1 MKKRYIWAPILIGVL
16 SVSSYSVFRIKTL
29 ENENKSLKTKIDE
42 KDSKSSDYKVT
53 VGDIKEI
60 NKDNIDL
67 IVYESDYVDYK
78 LNSND
83 DTFMIGIDASV
94 TTRFKYKVVTDLSKC
109 KISKTNDLILVHVK
123 EKDLKLKEII
133 VERPDLEY
141 DTNIIS
147 GLRGTKI
154 IETEGDLLIKSYKDI
169 DRIVNREYK
178 LNKELFKMNL
188 INKMEK
194 LYKSQDVKV
203 IID

>member
-16 SVSSYSVFRIKTL
+16 SVSSYSAFRIKTL
-29 ENENKSLKTKIDE
+29 EIENKSLKTKIDE

-67 IVYESDYVDYK
+67 IVYESDYVDYR

-188 INKMEK
+188 ISKMEK
-194 LYKSQDVKV
+194 LYNSQDVKV

>member
-16 SVSSYSVFRIKTL
+16 SVSGYSAFRIKTL

-42 KDSKSSDYKVT
+42 KDQKSSDYKVT

-60 NKDNIDL
+60 NKNNIDL
-67 IVYESDYVDYK
+67 IVYESDYVDYR

-154 IETEGDLLIKSYKDI
+154 IETESDLLIKSYNDI

>member
-67 IVYESDYVDYK
+67 IVYESDYVDYR

>member
-1 MKKRYIWAPILIGVL
+1 MKKRYIWTPILIGVL
-16 SVSSYSVFRIKTL
+16 SVSSYSAFRIKTL
-29 ENENKSLKTKIDE
+29 EIENKSLKTKIDE

>member
-16 SVSSYSVFRIKTL
+16 SVSGYSAFRIKTL

-42 KDSKSSDYKVT
+42 KDQKSSDYKVT

-60 NKDNIDL
+60 NKNNIDL
-67 IVYESDYVDYK
+67 IVYESDYVDYR

-83 DTFMIGIDASV
+83 DTFMIGIDAKI

-154 IETEGDLLIKSYKDI
+154 IETESDLLIKSYNDI

-178 LNKELFKMNL
+178 LNKELFKINL

-203 IID
+203 VID

>member
-1 MKKRYIWAPILIGVL
+1 MKKRYIWTPILIGVL

>member
-1 MKKRYIWAPILIGVL
+1 MKKRYIWTPILIGVL

-154 IETEGDLLIKSYKDI
+154 IETESDLLIKSYKDI

-194 LYKSQDVKV
+194 LYNSQDVKV

>member
-16 SVSSYSVFRIKTL
+16 SVSGYSVFRIKTL

-67 IVYESDYVDYK
+67 IVYESDYVDYR

-83 DTFMIGIDASV
+83 NTFMIGIDSSI
-94 TTRFKYKVVTDLSKC
+94 TTRFKYKVVADLSKC
-109 KISKTNDLILVHVK
+109 KISKTNNLILVHVK
-123 EKDLKLKEII
+123 EKDIKLKEII

-154 IETEGDLLIKSYKDI
+154 IETESELLIKSYKDI

-188 INKMEK
+188 IDKMEK
-194 LYKSQDVKV
+194 LYNSQDVKV

>member
-1 MKKRYIWAPILIGVL
+1 MKKRYIWTPILIGVL

-67 IVYESDYVDYK
+67 IVYESDYVDYR